1 MDLNIVKNVSKI
13 VFYVKTLTHAL
24 NVFQIIFILI
34 KQINV
39 KIKQLIIMVLWQIY
53 RDLLVILHK
62 RWQLFI
68 YQQV

>member
-13 VFYVKTLTHAL
+13 VFYVLTLTHAL

-39 KIKQLIIMVLWQIY
+39 KIKQLIIMVP
-53 RDLLVILHK
+53 
-62 RWQLFI
+62 
-68 YQQV
+68 